1 MKYLLILLTLL
12 ILPFAAVAQ
21 DDDDGEGYLTRLI
34 QDNLSGD
41 DRIVDIQGFQGA
53 LSSRATVDRITVADT
68 EGVWLELDNVV
79 LDWNRVA
86 LLSGRIDVQE
96 LTAELVKVERAPVSN
111 AANVP
116 SPEAQPFSLPDL
128 PVGISLEKLDIARIE
143 LGESFLGDAL
153 ALSLKG
159 SAALASGEGAADVT
173 ATRLDGKTGVF
184 AINGS
189 YDNESKVLGLSLNV
203 EEGADGI
210 VSRLIGLP
218 DRPSLKLAMQGEAP
232 ISEFAADMSLATDG
246 QDRITGDFALNS
258 TEGQTGFALNIGG
271 DLTPMLAADYQGFF
285 GPDVSLIA
293 AGSLSDG
300 GIFSL
305 SKLDLTAQSLTLTGQ
320 ATIGSSGWPKTIAL
334 TGKVA
339 NAGGAPV
346 LLPISGPK
354 TYVDSVDLALNYDQS
369 VSNDWTALFDIEG
382 FERPGLGIDAIIL
395 NGGGIIVNGNGD
407 EEGRLT
413 ADLTYEANGVQLDD
427 AGAAQAFGDSLTG
440 RITLERLEDEPTDIT
455 ALTLSGPGIEVS
467 ADATV
472 QGAADGFK
480 TRTNIALSAQ
490 ALGRFSTLAGRHL
503 GGAAQADIVA
513 DVTPLDG
520 MFDIL
525 LNATTQ
531 DLAVDVPQLDP
542 VLAGTG
548 TVSVQAV
555 RDTEGTRI
563 NDLLIQTP
571 EATVAANAN
580 ITSGISTGDFDV
592 TVQNVGLIAA
602 GLSGT
607 ARITGTADRTD
618 AGNVTFAVNGTG
630 PQTTFDATGT
640 LNRSDE
646 GQTINAVLNAQ
657 AGDLSQFAQIAKR
670 DLAGAVDLTV
680 YAVMLSDM
688 TRYTAEIRGMT
699 QDLQTGTPQIDP
711 LLTGAGTIAGEV
723 GYIGEDRYIIK
734 GLDVQTPQLSLTAD
748 ADGGMTGT
756 LSADANVRIANMGL
770 IAPGLTGPLTVALNA
785 DRDDAGVTDAKLTAK
800 GPATTIDADVQ
811 IAAPADDYRLTG
823 TIKAAVAELT
833 SYANLAG
840 QDISGGVDVTV
851 NGTLLP
857 DLSLFDVTL
866 DGTTRSLQ
874 VGIAQADALLAGSG
888 TISGG
893 VARTG
898 PDAFALRNLD
908 VATPQL
914 TVQGSANGGLTG
926 PLAADITARLN
937 DAGALSSGLNGPLAI
952 DLTAVRSAAGTAQ
965 LSLTAN
971 GSGAD
976 VTLDAQVAPQEDN
989 YRITGNLDASVANLA
1004 SFAALTGQPVSGSV
1018 NLTAQG
1024 TLLPDLSQLDA
1035 QLNATTSNLAIG
1047 KAEVD
1052 QMLRGQGR
1060 ILLNAAKSGSYIT
1073 LRSFDVQFPQVTAS
1087 GNLTASGGGAAD
1099 GTIDARLADVG
1110 LFTDALS
1117 GPVTV
1122 QGQIGRTAA
1131 GGYTLNIDTTGPGGI
1146 AATASGQV
1154 AGNGNLDINV
1164 NGSAPLAL
1172 ANPFIAPR
1180 SLDGITTFD
1189 LSAKGPPALS
1199 SVTGQI
1205 NTNGA
1210 RLSAPTL
1217 GQALTDINAT
1227 IALNGAN
1234 AQVNLTGNVQTGGGI
1249 DINGPVA
1256 LTAPYNAD
1264 LTLNV
1269 NAVELIDPELYETV
1283 VNGRI
1288 TVNGAL
1294 TGGARIAGL
1303 LELGDTNIQVPS
1315 SGTSALGEL
1324 PDVTH
1329 LNPSAAVRLT
1339 LDRAGVAEIASDA
1352 VTTEASSGAAY
1363 PLDVRVDAP
1372 NRIFIRGR
1380 GLDAELGGS
1389 LTLGGTTANIVPVGQ
1404 FDLQRGR
1411 ISILQQRFDLSEG
1424 SASLQGDFIPYIRL
1438 VATTEAE
1445 TGTTINII
1453 VEGPANDPK
1462 VTFESTPS
1470 LPQDE
1475 VLAQL
1480 IFGRDISEIS
1490 PLQAVQLAA
1499 AVAELAGRGGGG
1511 LIEGFRSGIGLDDF
1525 DVTTDDQGN
1534 AAVRAGKYLSNNV
1547 YTDVT
1552 IGSDGTTE
1560 INLNLDI
1567 TDEITAKGTA
1577 GADGETSV
1585 GVFFERD
1592 Y

>member
-1 MKYLLILLTLL
+1 LKHLLLLLTLL
-12 ILPFAAVAQ
+12 TLPFAAVAQ
-21 DDDDGEGYLTRLI
+21 DDDGEGYLTRLI

-41 DRIVDIQGFQGA
+41 DRIVDVQGFEGA
-53 LSSRATVDRITVADT
+53 LSSRATVDKITVADS
-68 EGVWLELDNVV
+68 EGVWLELNNVV
-79 LDWNRVA
+79 LDWNRSA
-86 LLSGRIDVQE
+86 LLRGRIDVQE
-96 LTAELVKVERAPVSN
+96 LTAELVKLERAPVSD
-111 AANVP
+111 AASVP
-116 SPEAQPFSLPDL
+116 SPEATPFSLPEL
-128 PVGISLEKLDIARIE
+128 PVGITLDTLDIARIE
-143 LGESFLGDAL
+143 LGETFLGEAV
-153 ALSLKG
+153 ALSLTG
-159 SAALASGEGAADVT
+159 SASLANGEGQADVT
-173 ATRLDGKTGVF
+173 ATRLDGQTGVF
-184 AINGS
+184 AINGN
-189 YDNESKVLGLSLNV
+189 YDNESKVLGLNLNV

-210 VSRLIGLP
+210 VSRLMGLP
-218 DRPSLKLAMQGEAP
+218 DRPSLKLAITGEAP
-232 ISEFAADMSLATDG
+232 ISDFAADMSLATDG

-271 DLTPMLAADYQGFF
+271 DLTPLLAADYQGFF

-305 SKLDLTAQSLTLTGQ
+305 SKLDLKAQRLTLTGQ
-320 ATIGSSGWPKTIAL
+320 ATIGSSGWPETIAL
-334 TGKVA
+334 TGKIA
-339 NAGGAPV
+339 DAAGEPV

-354 TYVDSVDLALNYDQS
+354 TYVDSIDLALNYDQS
-369 VSNDWTALFDIEG
+369 ISNDWTALFDIEG
-382 FERPGLGIDAIIL
+382 FDRPGLGIDTIAL

-407 EEGRLT
+407 AKGALT
-413 ADLTYEANGVQLDD
+413 ADLTYAASGVQLDD

-440 RITLERLEDEPTDIT
+440 RIVLNRDEDQPTQIT
-455 ALTLSGPGIEVS
+455 TLTLTGPGIEVG

-472 QGAADGFK
+472 QGAKDGFR
-480 TRTNIALSAQ
+480 TRANVVLDAE
-490 ALGRFSTLAGRHL
+490 ALGRFSTLAGRNL
-503 GGAAQADIVA
+503 GGGAQANIIADI
-513 DVTPLDG
+513 TPLDG
-520 MFDIL
+520 LFDIL

-563 NDLLIQTP
+563 NDLLIETP
-571 EATVAANAN
+571 EATVSANAN
-580 ITSGISTGDFDV
+580 ISSGVSTGDFDV
-592 TVQNVGLIAA
+592 SVQDVGLIAD
-602 GLSGT
+602 GLSGP

-630 PQTTFDATGT
+630 PQTTFEATGT
-640 LNRSDE
+640 VDPSDE

-657 AGDLSQFAQIAKR
+657 AGDLSQFSQIAGR

-680 YAVMLSDM
+680 NAVMLSDM
-688 TRYTAEIRGMT
+688 TRYTAEISGTT
-699 QDLQTGTPQIDP
+699 QDLQTGTPQLDP

-734 GLDVQTPQLSLTAD
+734 GLDVSTPQLSLTAD
-748 ADGGMTGT
+748 ADGGMTGPLT
-756 LSADANVRIANMGL
+756 ANANARIANMGL

-785 DRDDAGVTDAKLTAK
+785 DRDDAGVTDAVLTAN
-800 GPATTIDADVQ
+800 GPGTNINADVQ
-811 IAAPADDYRLTG
+811 IAAPVDDYRLTG
-823 TIKAAVAELT
+823 TIKAAVAELAPY
-833 SYANLAG
+833 SNLAG
-840 QDISGGVDVTV
+840 RTLGGGVDVTLD
-851 NGTLLP
+851 GTLLP

-866 DGTTRSLQ
+866 DGSTRSLKVDIPQ
-874 VGIAQADALLAGSG
+874 VDALMAGPG

-893 VARTG
+893 VARSG
-898 PDAFALRNLD
+898 PDAFALTNLD
-908 VATPQL
+908 IATPQL

-937 DAGALSSGLNGPLAI
+937 DAGALAGGLNGPLAI
-952 DLTAVRSAAGTAQ
+952 DLTADRNAAGTAQ
-965 LSLTAN
+965 VNLTAN

-976 VTLDAQVAPQEDN
+976 VTLDAQVAPQEDD

-1004 SFAALTGQPVSGSV
+1004 SFAALAGQPVSGSV
-1018 NLTAQG
+1018 NLTANG

-1035 QLNATTSNLAIG
+1035 QLNATTGNLAIG
-1047 KAEVD
+1047 NEQVN
-1052 QMLRGQGR
+1052 QLLRGQGR
-1060 ILLNAAKSGSYIT
+1060 IVLDAAKSGSDIT
-1073 LRSFDVQFPQVTAS
+1073 LRSFDVQFPQLTVS
-1087 GNLTASGGGAAD
+1087 GNLSAAGGGAAN

-1117 GPVTV
+1117 GPVTA

-1131 GGYTLNIDTTGPGGI
+1131 GGYTLNIDATGPGGI

-1154 AGNGNLDINV
+1154 AGNGNLDIDV

-1180 SLDGITTFD
+1180 NIDGITTFD
-1189 LSAKGPPALS
+1189 LSANGPPALS

-1205 NTNGA
+1205 STTGA
-1210 RLSAPTL
+1210 RLSAPSL
-1217 GQALTDINAT
+1217 GQALEDINAT

-1234 AQVNLTGNVQTGGGI
+1234 AQVNLTGNVQSGGGI
-1249 DINGPVA
+1249 AISGPVA

-1283 VNGRI
+1283 VNGQI

-1303 LELGDTNIQVPS
+1303 LTLGETNIQVPS

-1339 LDRAGVAEIASDA
+1339 LNRADVA
-1352 VTTEASSGAAY
+1352 VNASSTAQTETASGPAF

-1438 VATTEAE
+1438 VATTEAD

-1453 VEGPANDPK
+1453 VEGPANDPE

-1511 LIEGFRSGIGLDDF
+1511 LIDGFRSGIGLDDF
-1525 DVTTDDQGN
+1525 DVTTDDEGN
-1534 AAVRAGKYLSNNV
+1534 AAVRAGKYLSDNI

-1585 GVFFERD
+1585 GIFFERD